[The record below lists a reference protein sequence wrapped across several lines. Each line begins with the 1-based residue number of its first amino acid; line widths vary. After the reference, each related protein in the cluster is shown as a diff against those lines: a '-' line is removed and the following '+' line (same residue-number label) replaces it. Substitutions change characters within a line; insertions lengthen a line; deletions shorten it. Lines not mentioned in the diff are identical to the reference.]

1 MISLPCWGAFDVDGY
16 YMAEAAYAFYNGA
29 NALKRHLD
37 RWTPEH
43 HNASYPRITKDS
55 QTNFTTS
62 SFWLQNASY
71 VRLKTISLGYNLPN
85 SFLSKL
91 GVQKAKLY
99 VAGEN
104 LLTFSDLEGIDPE
117 EGDERGWSYGN
128 VKKVSI
134 GLKVSF

>member
-1 MISLPCWGAFDVDGY
+1 MINVLI
-16 YMAEAAYAFYNGA
+16 
-29 NALKRHLD
+29 
-37 RWTPEH
+37 
-43 HNASYPRITKDS
+43 RIH
-55 QTNFTTS
+55 QI
-62 SFWLQNASY
+62 
-71 VRLKTISLGYNLPN
+71 RLKTISLGYNLPN

-117 EGDERGWSYGN
+117 EGNERGWSYGN